1 MSAQSMRRSD
11 WLLLCLLALLWGVSF
26 FFIAVVLPS
35 VPAFTLV
42 TVRLALA
49 ALALAGVMRLRGI
62 RLPRGARAWGGL
74 AMLGLLNNALPFSLV
89 ALAQGTIDSGLASV
103 LNATVPLFTVVLAR
117 IATSAERLTPARLG
131 GVAAGMAGVAVMVG
145 SGALSGG
152 PGQAGAQML
161 SLAAAFF
168 YATGTVF
175 ARRIVPGGLSPVAMA
190 FGQLSMATLL
200 LLPLSLLF
208 DAPWTL
214 PMPPP
219 HALAAL
225 VVLALMSTAGAYLI
239 YFRLLISAGPVNL
252 QLVTFMIPV
261 TALLLGVLVLGEVLV
276 ARQIAGMALIALGL
290 VLIDGRLLRRR

>member
-11 WLLLCLLALLWGVSF
+11 WLLLCLLALMWGASF
-26 FFIAVVLPS
+26 FLIAVVLPS
-35 VPAFTLV
+35 IPAFTLV

-168 YATGTVF
+168 YAAATVF
-175 ARRIVPGGLSPVAMA
+175 ARRIVPGGLSPVGMA
-190 FGQLSMATLL
+190 FGQLSMGALL

-208 DAPWTL
+208 EAPWAL
-214 PMPPP
+214 PVPPP

-225 VVLALMSTAGAYLI
+225 GVLALMSTAGAYLI